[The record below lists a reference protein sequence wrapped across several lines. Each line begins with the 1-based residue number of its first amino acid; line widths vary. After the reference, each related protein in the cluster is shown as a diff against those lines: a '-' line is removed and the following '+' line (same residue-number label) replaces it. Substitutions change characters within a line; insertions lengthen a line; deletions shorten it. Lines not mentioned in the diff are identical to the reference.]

1 MKVTPKSHLQIR
13 LQNIAFVVLFIGV
26 MGLLAWLS
34 TRYVYQAD
42 WTAGAR
48 NTLSAPSQTLLKELG
63 AVQITAYAREDASLR
78 RRISEL
84 VARYQ
89 RHKPNLQLVFVN
101 PDSAPEKVRALGVTV
116 DGELVI
122 EHAGRV
128 EHLRELSE
136 QALTNALARVARAGE
151 RSVVFLSGHGERDP
165 HGEANHDLGLWARQ
179 LEIKGL
185 KAHALSLGANP
196 QIPDATSVLVIAA
209 PQTDLLPGE
218 VRLIQDYVKGGGNL
232 LWLTDP
238 EPLHGLKPLA
248 EQLGVEFVP
257 GVIVDPTAQLLGVSR
272 PEFALVAEYG
282 PHPIT
287 RDFRSLTLYPRA
299 QGMEWNTADDS
310 AGDSASDS
318 TGNIASNSAGG
329 WRGAAFLVT
338 GAASWAETGA
348 LSGAISLDPGK
359 GDKQGP
365 LNIGVAL
372 VRDAPEADAGARGA
386 PHEQRIVITGDGDF
400 LSNTYLGNGGNLDL
414 GLNIIN
420 WLAHDDSLISIP
432 AKTAPDTA
440 LHLSRTASL
449 LIGLGLLFVVPLM
462 LLAGGL
468 LIWLRRRKR

>member
-1 MKVTPKSHLQIR
+1 MPTLMKVTPKSHLQIR
-13 LQNIAFVVLFIGV
+13 LQNIAFVVLFVGV

-34 TRYVYQAD
+34 TRYVYQTD

-48 NTLSAPSQTLLKELG
+48 NTLSAPSQTLLKELD
-63 AVQITAYAREDASLR
+63 AVQITAYAREDVSLR
-78 RRISEL
+78 KRISEL

-89 RHKPNLQLVFVN
+89 RYKTDMQLAFIN

-128 EHLRELSE
+128 EHLRTLSE

-151 RSVVFLSGHGERDP
+151 RSIVFLSGHGERDP

-185 KAHALSLGANP
+185 KAHTLNLGANP

-282 PHPIT
+282 PHPVT

-310 AGDSASDS
+310 AGDSV
-318 TGNIASNSAGG
+318 GG
-329 WRGAAFLVT
+329 WRGVAFLVT
-338 GAASWAETGA
+338 GARSWAETGA

-365 LNIGVAL
+365 LNLGVAL
-372 VRDAPEADAGARGA
+372 VRDAPEDTGARGTQ
-386 PHEQRIVITGDGDF
+386 HEQRIVITGDGDF

-462 LLAGGL
+462 LLASGL

>member
-1 MKVTPKSHLQIR
+1 MQVTPTSHLQIR
-13 LQNIAFVVLFIGV
+13 LQNIAFVVLFVGV

-48 NTLSAPSQTLLKELG
+48 NTLSAPSQILLKGLGG
-63 AVQITAYAREDASLR
+63 AVQITAYARADTTLR
-78 RRISEL
+78 KPISEL

-89 RHKPNLQLVFVN
+89 RYKPDLQLAFVN

-136 QALTNALARVARAGE
+136 QALTNALARVARTGE
-151 RSVVFLSGHGERDP
+151 HSIVFLSGHGERDP
-165 HGEANHDLGLWARQ
+165 HGEANHDLGLWTRQ

-185 KAHALSLGANP
+185 KAHALNLGANP
-196 QIPDATSVLVIAA
+196 QIPDAASVLVIAA

-218 VRLIQDYVKGGGNL
+218 VRLIRDYVKGGGNL

-287 RDFRSLTLYPRA
+287 RDFGNITLFPRA
-299 QGMEWNTADDS
+299 QGIELSMADGGAVYS
-310 AGDSASDS
+310 AG
-318 TGNIASNSAGG
+318 NSAGNSASG
-329 WRGAAFLVT
+329 WRGTPFLVT
-338 GAASWAETGA
+338 GARSWAETGA
-348 LSGAISLDPGK
+348 LSGAISLEPGK
-359 GDKQGP
+359 GDKAGP

-372 VRDAPEADAGARGA
+372 VRAAPQADTGARGT
-386 PHEQRIVITGDGDF
+386 PHEQRIVVTGDGDF

-420 WLAHDDSLISIP
+420 WLAHDDSLISVP

-440 LHLSRTASL
+440 LHLSRTTSL
-449 LIGLGLLFVVPLM
+449 LIGLGLLFVVPLI

-468 LIWLRRRKR
+468 LIWLRRRKQ

>member
-1 MKVTPKSHLQIR
+1 MQVTPKSRLQVR

-48 NTLSAPSQTLLKELG
+48 NTLSAPSQALLKELG
-63 AVQITAYAREDASLR
+63 AVQITAYAREDTALR
-78 RRISEL
+78 KRIGEL

-89 RHKPNLQLVFVN
+89 RYKPDLKLAFVN

-122 EHAGRV
+122 EHGGRV
-128 EHLRELSE
+128 ERLRELSE
-136 QALTNALARVARAGE
+136 QALTNALARVARRGE
-151 RSVVFLSGHGERDP
+151 RSIVFLSGHGERDP

-185 KAHALSLGANP
+185 RAHALNLGANP

-257 GVIVDPTAQLLGVSR
+257 GVIVDPAAQLLGVSR

-282 PHPIT
+282 PHPVT
-287 RDFRSLTLYPRA
+287 RGFRSITLYPRA
-299 QGMEWNTADDS
+299 QGMELSAADNS
-310 AGDSASDS
+310 TGDSAS
-318 TGNIASNSAGG
+318 G
-329 WRGAAFLVT
+329 WRGTAILVT
-338 GAASWAETGA
+338 GAASWAETGT
-348 LSGAISLDPGK
+348 LSGAISFDSGK
-359 GDKQGP
+359 GDKRGP
-365 LNIGVAL
+365 LNLGIAF
-372 VRDAPEADAGARGA
+372 VRDAAETNPGAQQ
-386 PHEQRIVITGDGDF
+386 EQRIVITGDGDF

-462 LLAGGL
+462 LLASGL
-468 LIWLRRRKR
+468 LIWLQRRKR